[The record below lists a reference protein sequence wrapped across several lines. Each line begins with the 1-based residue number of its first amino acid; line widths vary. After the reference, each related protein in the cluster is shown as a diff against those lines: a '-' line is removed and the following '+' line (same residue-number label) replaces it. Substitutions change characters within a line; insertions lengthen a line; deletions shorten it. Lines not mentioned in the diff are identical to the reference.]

1 MKKSLLSESSFV
13 RAIGIEPTCLAAP
26 DPKSGASASFATPAL
41 KWSFIFSM
49 AALQIQGGDANV
61 RAFDEKI
68 KNTCFCVNSFK
79 METVAAI
86 PKYNLSEDQEKK
98 LILREYRALLRSMKP
113 KLKPGD
119 KELVRM
125 AFEMAADAHKTMRRK
140 SGEPYILHPL
150 AVARICVEEIGLGVR
165 STICS
170 LLHDTVED
178 TDISLEDIERQFG
191 NEIARIV
198 DGLTKIS
205 TVIDVNASQQAEN
218 FKKILLTLTDDP
230 RVILIKLADRLH
242 NMRTLESMKR
252 EKQLKIAS
260 ETVYVYAPLAHRMGL
275 YTIKTEM
282 EDLAMKYMEP
292 DTYKEIARKLSET
305 RRERTRYINE
315 FIRPI
320 REKMEKAEFNFEIY
334 GRPKS
339 IHSIWN
345 KMKKKGVSFEE
356 VYDLFAIRVILNS
369 PPEREKEDCWKV
381 YSMITDE
388 YTPSPERL
396 RDWLSNPKS
405 NGYEALH
412 TTVMGPQG
420 KWVEVQIRT
429 KRMNEIAEKGL
440 AAHWKYKEGTAD
452 ESRFDKWFHQIR
464 EALQSQDADTVDF
477 LQDFKTSFLAEEIYV
492 YTPKGDVKM
501 LPVGSTALDFAFAI
515 HSAVGA
521 RCIGAK
527 VNHKLVPLSHKLRS
541 GDQIEIITSNK
552 QKPSE
557 DWLNIVVTAKA
568 KSKIKD
574 ALKEEKRKIAED
586 GKYFVQR
593 KLEAIGAAYQQH
605 NIDILTE
612 FYKQPSTLDFFY
624 QVATKSI
631 DLKELKDFHILGDKL
646 EAPKPQRPHIEI
658 KTDQQLH
665 TDFNKKDAELII
677 FGESSD
683 RILYNLANCCKPIP
697 GDDVFGFVTTGK
709 GLTIHRT
716 NCPNASKLLAN
727 YGHRVVKTKWAKNKE
742 ISFLTGL
749 NIIGLDDVGV
759 VHKITNLISGEMKI
773 NIGAL
778 SIEAKEGIFRG
789 SFKVFVHDKEELDEL
804 VHRLKSLSGIH
815 AVERFDAELV

>member
-1 MKKSLLSESSFV
+1 
-13 RAIGIEPTCLAAP
+13 
-26 DPKSGASASFATPAL
+26 
-41 KWSFIFSM
+41 
-49 AALQIQGGDANV
+49 
-61 RAFDEKI
+61 
-68 KNTCFCVNSFK
+68 
-79 METVAAI
+79 METVEKT
-86 PKYNLSEDQEKK
+86 PKYNLNDEQERK
-98 LILREYRALLRSMKP
+98 LILREYRSLMRSLKA
-113 KLKPGD
+113 KIKPGD
-119 KELVRM
+119 KDLLRT
-125 AFEMAADAHKTMRRK
+125 AFEMSVDAHKTMRRK

-150 AVARICVEEIGLGVR
+150 AVAKICVEEIGLGVR

-178 TDISLEDIERQFG
+178 TDISLEDIEREFG
-191 NEIARIV
+191 QEIARIV

-205 TVIDVNASQQAEN
+205 NVIDINGSQQAEN
-218 FKKILLTLTDDP
+218 FKKILMTLTDDP

-252 EKQLKIAS
+252 EKQLKISS

-275 YTIKTEM
+275 YSIKTEM

-292 DTYKEIARKLSET
+292 EIYRDIAQKLAET
-305 RRERTRYINE
+305 KRERSKYINE

-320 REKMEKAEFNFEIY
+320 KEKLEKSNFEFEIY

-339 IHSIWN
+339 IHSISN
-345 KMKKKGVSFEE
+345 KIKKKGVDFEE
-356 VYDLFAIRVILNS
+356 VYDLFAIRVILDS
-369 PPEREKEDCWKV
+369 PAEREKEDCWKV

-388 YTPSPERL
+388 YTPSPERM

-440 AAHWKYKEGTAD
+440 AAHWKYKEGAGD
-452 ESRFDKWFHQIR
+452 ESRFDKWFQQIR
-464 EALQSQDADTVDF
+464 EMITGQETDSVDF

-515 HSAVGA
+515 HSAIGVKT
-521 RCIGAK
+521 IGAK
-527 VNHKLVPLSHKLRS
+527 VNHKLVPISHKLRS

-557 DWLNIVVTAKA
+557 DWLGFVVTAKA
-568 KSKIKD
+568 RGRIKD
-574 ALKEEKRKIAED
+574 ALKEEKKKIGDE
-586 GKYFVQR
+586 GKYTVQR
-593 KLEAIGAAYQQH
+593 KLESVGAALNQH
-605 NIDILTE
+605 NIDELVH
-612 FYKQPSTLDFFY
+612 FYKLTSHLDLFY
-624 QVATKSI
+624 QVAIKNI
-631 DLKELKDFHILGDKL
+631 DLKEIKEFKVVGDKI
-646 EAPKPQRPHIEI
+646 EAPRPV
-658 KTDQQLH
+658 KTVQEFKQDIIPYQQSIG
-665 TDFNKKDAELII
+665 KKDAELII

-683 RILYNLANCCKPIP
+683 KIVYNLANCCKPIP
-697 GDDVFGFVTTGK
+697 GDDVFGFITTGK

-716 NCPNASKLLAN
+716 NCPNAAKLLAN

-749 NIIGLDDVGV
+749 KIVGMDDVGV
-759 VHKITNLISGEMKI
+759 VNKITSLISGELRI
-773 NIGAL
+773 NIAAL
-778 SIEAKEGIFRG
+778 TIEAKEGLFRG
-789 SFKVFVHDKEELDEL
+789 NIRLYVHDKEELETL
-804 VHRLKSLSGIH
+804 VQSLKDLPGIES
-815 AVERFDAELV
+815 VERYDTEDIP

>member
-1 MKKSLLSESSFV
+1 
-13 RAIGIEPTCLAAP
+13 
-26 DPKSGASASFATPAL
+26 
-41 KWSFIFSM
+41 
-49 AALQIQGGDANV
+49 
-61 RAFDEKI
+61 
-68 KNTCFCVNSFK
+68 
-79 METVAAI
+79 METVAKT
-86 PKYNLSEDQEKK
+86 PKYNLNEEQERK
-98 LILREYRALLRSMKP
+98 LILREYRSLMRSLKA
-113 KLKPGD
+113 KIKPGD
-119 KELVRM
+119 KELLRT
-125 AFEMAADAHKTMRRK
+125 AFEMSVDAHKTMRRK

-150 AVARICVEEIGLGVR
+150 AVAKICVEEIGLGIR

-178 TDISLEDIERQFG
+178 TDISLEDVEREFG
-191 NEIARIV
+191 QEIARIV

-205 TVIDVNASQQAEN
+205 NVIDINGSQQAEN
-218 FKKILLTLTDDP
+218 FKKILMTLTDDP

-252 EKQLKIAS
+252 EKQLKISS
-260 ETVYVYAPLAHRMGL
+260 ETVYIYAPLAHRMGL

-292 DTYKEIARKLSET
+292 EIYRDIAQKLAET
-305 RRERTRYINE
+305 KRERSKYINE

-320 REKMEKAEFNFEIY
+320 KEKLDKSNFKFELY

-339 IHSIWN
+339 IHSISN
-345 KMKKKGVSFEE
+345 KIKKKGVDFEE
-356 VYDLFAIRVILNS
+356 VYDLFAIRVILDS

-440 AAHWKYKEGTAD
+440 AAHWKYKEGAGD
-452 ESRFDKWFHQIR
+452 ESRFDKWFQQIR
-464 EALQSQDADTVDF
+464 EVITSQETDGVDF

-501 LPVGSTALDFAFAI
+501 LPIGSTALDFAFSI
-515 HSAVGA
+515 HSAIGVKT
-521 RCIGAK
+521 IGAK
-527 VNHKLVPLSHKLRS
+527 INHKLVPISHKLRS

-557 DWLNIVVTAKA
+557 DWLGFVVTAKA
-568 KSKIKD
+568 RGRIKD
-574 ALKEEKRKIAED
+574 ALKEEKKKIGDE
-586 GKYFVQR
+586 GKYTVQR
-593 KLEAIGAAYQQH
+593 KLEGIGATINQH
-605 NIDILTE
+605 NIDELVHWYKLT
-612 FYKQPSTLDFFY
+612 SHLDLFY
-624 QVATKSI
+624 QVAVKNI
-631 DLKELKDFHILGDKL
+631 DLKDIKEFKVTGDKI
-646 EAPKPQRPHIEI
+646 EAPKPI
-658 KTDQQLH
+658 KTVQEFKQDIIPHQQSIAR
-665 TDFNKKDAELII
+665 KDAELII

-683 RILYNLANCCKPIP
+683 KIVYNLANCCKPIP
-697 GDDVFGFVTTGK
+697 GDDVFGFITTGK

-716 NCPNASKLLAN
+716 NCPNATKLLSN

-749 NIIGLDDVGV
+749 KIVGMDDVGV
-759 VHKITNLISGEMKI
+759 VNKITSMISGDLRI
-773 NIGAL
+773 NISAL
-778 SIEAKEGIFRG
+778 TIEANDGLFRG
-789 SFKVFVHDKEELDEL
+789 NIKLFVHDKEELEKL
-804 VHRLKSLSGIH
+804 LQSLKSLPGIES
-815 AVERFDAELV
+815 VERYDTEDIP